1 MLVTL
6 GTYKFERLLLTL
18 IIFLQGRLN
27 LQSNSGSS
35 ISSSCAEIR
44 NILQE
49 ISPIKQLLGTHR
61 FNNYSNLIEIKLP
74 QARPIRNATQI
85 WVVTLHQYGI
95 SAPVPLL
102 SFRGETRGVVA
113 KCRLFFVINLIS
125 AKDHKLLNVINTS
138 RWNKASLQEPD
149 NSLL

>member
-49 ISPIKQLLGTHR
+49 ISRIKQLLGTHR
-61 FNNYSNLIEIKLP
+61 FNNYSNLVEIKLP

-85 WVVTLHQYGI
+85 WVVTVWNFRARSSAVI
-95 SAPVPLL
+95 S
-102 SFRGETRGVVA
+102 RGNQG
-113 KCRLFFVINLIS
+113 CRRQMSAFFVINLTS

-138 RWNKASLQEPD
+138 RWNKASLQGSD